1 MSVGNNFHF
10 ERQQH
15 FMKVQAMRQQQAA
28 SRGTSQPASGAESPV
43 EKTET
48 QTENETAAVTEQ
60 NPSNGDVAQP
70 QAQQV
75 PAVKAQGLA
84 QSASR
89 TRSVPNTR
97 AHSPNS
103 SPAVAS
109 RTPRT
114 GGRPQH
120 AGNGQAAR
128 STSIPA
134 ATKEAKHKLPSA
146 DDFPAL
152 AGSVGSLNGDNTV
165 ATKPGSLWSKTAAQV
180 LSAPAPPKPLA
191 VEVEDEKASS
201 RSRRTSSV
209 GQVS

>member
-70 QAQQV
+70 QSQQV

-134 ATKEAKHKLPSA
+134 ATKEAKQKLPSA

>member
-15 FMKVQAMRQQQAA
+15 FMKVQVMRQQQAA

-134 ATKEAKHKLPSA
+134 ATKEAKQKLPSA

>member
-10 ERQQH
+10 E
-15 FMKVQAMRQQQAA
+15 RQQQAA

-48 QTENETAAVTEQ
+48 QTENETAAVTEE
-60 NPSNGDVAQP
+60 NPSNGDAAQL
-70 QAQQV
+70 QSQQV
-75 PAVKAQGLA
+75 PAVKAQGPA
-84 QSASR
+84 HSASR

-103 SPAVAS
+103 SPAVAP
-109 RTPRT
+109 RAPRT

-120 AGNGQAAR
+120 SGNGQAAR

-134 ATKEAKHKLPSA
+134 AAKEVKQKLPSA

-152 AGSVGSLNGDNTV
+152 AGSVGSLNGQSLAHV
-165 ATKPGSLWSKTAAQV
+165 GARLLHRFFPRRPHPSPLQWRLKTKRPLLDPAA
-180 LSAPAPPKPLA
+180 PLRL
-191 VEVEDEKASS
+191 VK
-201 RSRRTSSV
+201 
-209 GQVS
+209 

>member
-60 NPSNGDVAQP
+60 NPSIGDVAQP

-134 ATKEAKHKLPSA
+134 ATKEAKQKLPSA